1 MGANN
6 MLKIPLYLEAQPGL
20 AAKPVLYLKEDMQSV
35 NVELFIVER
44 GFLTTEY
51 GKACV
56 ITGTLPDG
64 SRLFLKSTTSGDWGR
79 TKIIIG
85 TANLKKMCQV
95 PGKYKCTVS
104 ILDAESTGV
113 SEANYLDYDIVSMLP
128 FWVVVDKAPGR
139 EGNA

>member
-1 MGANN
+1 MGVNN

-20 AAKPVLYLKEDMQSV
+20 AAKPVLCLKEDMQSV
-35 NVELFIVER
+35 NVEIFILER
-44 GFLTTEY
+44 DFLTTEY
-51 GKACV
+51 GKVCV

-64 SRLFLKSTTSGDWGR
+64 TRLFLKSYTSGDWGR
-79 TKIIIG
+79 KKIIIG
-85 TANLKKMCQV
+85 TSGLKKMCSV

-104 ILDAESTGV
+104 ILDTESNRV
-113 SEANYLDYDIVSMLP
+113 SEADYLDYDIVSMLP